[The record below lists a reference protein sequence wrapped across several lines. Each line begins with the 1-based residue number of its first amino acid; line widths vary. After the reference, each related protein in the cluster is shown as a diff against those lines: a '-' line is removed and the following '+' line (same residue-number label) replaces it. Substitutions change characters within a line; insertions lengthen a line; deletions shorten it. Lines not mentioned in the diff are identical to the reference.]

1 MFFPLNHRPAPNWPA
16 RFLSSGSAI
25 SSSIEGVAPP
35 DCIRFIMLATFGF
48 DISLSIPPLAI
59 ICCAICIIMGLFMR
73 LARSGM
79 PPAPPAPPIPPMLR
93 NMSAIPPSPAAP
105 APGPARVFDNGMSPS
120 GTRGGGPSSSSS
132 SEGMRSKA
140 FCKPDFRL
148 AFVGSS
154 STPFL
159 NAAAA
164 AL

>member
-1 MFFPLNHRPAPNWPA
+1 MPT
-16 RFLSSGSAI
+16 
-25 SSSIEGVAPP
+25 
-35 DCIRFIMLATFGF
+35 MLATFGF

-79 PPAPPAPPIPPMLR
+79 PPAPPIPPMLR
-93 NMSAIPPSPAAP
+93 NMSAIPPSPAGP
-105 APGPARVFDNGMSPS
+105 APGPARVSDNGMSPS
-120 GTRGGGPSSSSS
+120 GTRGGGPSSSSSS